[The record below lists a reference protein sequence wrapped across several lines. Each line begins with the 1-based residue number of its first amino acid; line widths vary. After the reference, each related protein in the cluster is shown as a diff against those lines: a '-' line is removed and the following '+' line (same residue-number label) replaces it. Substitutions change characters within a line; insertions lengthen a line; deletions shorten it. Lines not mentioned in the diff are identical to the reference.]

1 MPWGADGSVV
11 EDGGYVYVLPLQ
23 QIRQVDYFH
32 GTRPGEGPVAQMME
46 DDEIDILASEMI
58 STDRDGRTVQAIIT
72 LQRRWRTKRLQH
84 AAAPAAAA
92 EPDALHHAD
101 AHVASSS
108 TP

>member
-11 EDGGYVYVLPLQ
+11 EDGGYVYVLPLH

-32 GTRPGEGPVAQMME
+32 GALPDEGPVAQMME
-46 DDEIDILASEMI
+46 DEIDILASEMI

-101 AHVASSS
+101 THVASSS